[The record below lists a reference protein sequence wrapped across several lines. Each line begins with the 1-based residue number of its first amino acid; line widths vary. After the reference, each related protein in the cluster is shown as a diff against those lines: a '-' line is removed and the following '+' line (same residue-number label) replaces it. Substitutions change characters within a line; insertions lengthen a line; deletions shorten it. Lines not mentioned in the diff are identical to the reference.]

1 MVKRSA
7 ETSASETAASISL
20 DAKKRVTVRLFNG
33 IKLVDIR
40 EYYEDKNTKE
50 WKPGSKGIS
59 LNELL
64 WKKLLESQ
72 DEITEALGRLGKR
85 AKTDT
90 SEGDKDKEEKE
101 KEKKGNKETTDR
113 DVKDEE

>member
-1 MVKRSA
+1 MAKRSA
-7 ETSASETAASISL
+7 DSAANETATSISL

-72 DEITEALGRLGKR
+72 EEISEALEQLGGKR
-85 AKTDT
+85 AKI
-90 SEGDKDKEEKE
+90 EEKNGE
-101 KEKKGNKETTDR
+101 ETKETGSKNGK
-113 DVKDEE
+113 KDDK